1 MKKVIFSVILFSLLL
16 AVYSFSCTSFYV
28 ASGEKIVGMN
38 FDYPN
43 REIILRKQVINGK
56 NVLKLSFIENN
67 NEMCFAGVNNAGMFA
82 NTQMFYPSSS
92 YTASPGE
99 NDFH

>member
-28 ASGEKIVGMN
+28 TSGEKFVGMN
-38 FDYPN
+38 YDYPD